1 MTSAGTG
8 QIVYPSVAAAL
19 ALGSL
24 ILSGQVVAYEAMTGV
39 REPEKLGSVSF
50 QVSCKPQVTAD
61 FERAV
66 TLLHSFWYD
75 AAQSAFEK
83 VAAADPDCAMAYWG
97 EAMVRF
103 PQINGWPE
111 ASAAAEAQLAL
122 VTADKAPERNA
133 REAAYIHALQ
143 EFYNGYTPEEALSH
157 AKRYADAMAALAAAF
172 PNDLEAHAFYALA
185 LLASDPPDDVE
196 LVNPRMAFALLAPL
210 FKEHPDHPGIAHYMI
225 HACDN
230 PQMARD
236 GLEAARR
243 YAAIAPASPHALHM
257 PGHIFARL
265 GLWQDDIRSNLA
277 SKAAAQGTTGGMH
290 MGAENDLHATEF
302 LEYAY
307 LQIGHDN
314 EAQAIVDEARAVKFS
329 DVDPRYPTYYAIVQA
344 RYPALLSIETHNW
357 TMAARLQPIAGAD
370 TFSEGLTLLAHAVA
384 AGHQRDATSGHEA
397 AKTID
402 GLIAA
407 GPPLSPDSRTTVLRD
422 EIHAWADFSQHDLQG
437 AIVLLRP
444 IADRQAKLGKAEVE
458 LPAREMLAEML
469 LLDGNAAASLA
480 EYQAS
485 LLSDP
490 NRFNALLGAGRAA
503 EQLGKR
509 QLAAGYYRT
518 LLSNCAGADG
528 EAWTALAHARM
539 VAKQVPD

>member
-1 MTSAGTG
+1 M
-8 QIVYPSVAAAL
+8 
-19 ALGSL
+19 
-24 ILSGQVVAYEAMTGV
+24 AYDGVTGV
-39 REPEKLGSVSF
+39 REPELGSVSF
-50 QVSCKPQVTAD
+50 QISCKPQVAAD
-61 FERAV
+61 FNRAV
-66 TLLHSFWYD
+66 ALLHSFSYD
-75 AAQSAFEK
+75 AAQRAFEK

-103 PQINGWPE
+103 PQINGWPDP
-111 ASAAAEAQLAL
+111 SAAAEAQRAL
-122 VTADKAPERNA
+122 GIADKASERTD
-133 REAAYIHALQ
+133 REAAYIRALE
-143 EFYNGYTPEEALSH
+143 EFYRGYTPAEALGH
-157 AKRYADAMAALAAAF
+157 AKRYADAMGTLAAAF
-172 PNDLEAHAFYALA
+172 PNDLEAQALYALA
-185 LLASDPPDDVE
+185 LLASDPPDDVG

-277 SKAAAQGTTGGMH
+277 SKAAARGMTTGMH
-290 MGAENDLHATEF
+290 MGAENELHAMEF

-314 EAQAIVDEARAVKFS
+314 EAQAIVDEAKTVKRS

-357 TMAARLQPIAGAD
+357 TMAAQLQPIAGAD
-370 TFSEGLTLLAHAVA
+370 TLSEGLTLLAHAVA
-384 AGHQRDATSGHEA
+384 AGHRRDSASGHEA
-397 AKTID
+397 ATTID
-402 GLIAA
+402 AFIAA
-407 GPPLSPDSRTTVLRD
+407 GPPLPPDSRTTALRD
-422 EIHAWADFSQHDLQG
+422 EIHAWADFSQNDLQG
-437 AIVLLRP
+437 AMVLLRP
-444 IADRQAKLGKAEVE
+444 IAGRQAKLGKGEVE

-469 LLDGNAAASLA
+469 LLDGKAAEALP

-485 LLSDP
+485 LMSDP

-518 LLSNCAGADG
+518 ALSNSAGADG

-539 VAKQVPD
+539 VTKQVPD